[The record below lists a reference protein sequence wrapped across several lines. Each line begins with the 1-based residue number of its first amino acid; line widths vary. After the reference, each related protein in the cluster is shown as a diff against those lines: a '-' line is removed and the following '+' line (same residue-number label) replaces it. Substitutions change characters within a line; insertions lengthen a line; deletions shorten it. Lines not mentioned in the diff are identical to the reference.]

1 MSQVRLA
8 TRGSPLALAQA
19 HLAATRLGAV
29 GADTE
34 LVIVDTEGDRR
45 GDVALGELAGRG
57 VFTKEVQA
65 AVLDGR
71 ADVAVHSAK
80 DLPARTPEGLEL
92 AAVPERAD
100 PADAIVG
107 RPLRVL
113 GPGARVATGAPRR
126 RALLLAERPDLD
138 VVELRGNIATRL
150 SRVGI
155 DGIDAVIVAVAAL
168 ERLGLEHRIA
178 ERLNPVLFVP
188 QVGQGAI
195 ALECLAGSSHATLVA
210 RIDDAAAHGALR
222 CERAFLEELGV
233 GCDLPGGAHAT
244 LDGGT
249 VTAHAVLMTEDGSTM
264 VRGTETGPD
273 EAAVGRALARALRD
287 ALSRAIG
294 QR

>member
-1 MSQVRLA
+1 VSQVRLA